1 MMERERKREN
11 KGRERGGGKEGG
23 RGKCTCQTDCEPAY
37 SIICTDEELDQRKS
51 LDDSNHT
58 PSLKKT

>member
-11 KGRERGGGKEGG
+11 KGRERGGEKGGEGNAPA
-23 RGKCTCQTDCEPAY
+23 KQTEPAY